1 MKRDKER
8 LREMERNAVG
18 GSSRQQVGGG
28 ISNNSSGEHVAY
40 QIHGVVVLDV
50 LLWP

>member
-8 LREMERNAVG
+8 LREMEKNAVG
-18 GSSRQQVGGG
+18 GSSRQQTGGE
-28 ISNNSSGEHVAY
+28 IKNNGRVERVAY

-50 LLWP
+50 LFWP